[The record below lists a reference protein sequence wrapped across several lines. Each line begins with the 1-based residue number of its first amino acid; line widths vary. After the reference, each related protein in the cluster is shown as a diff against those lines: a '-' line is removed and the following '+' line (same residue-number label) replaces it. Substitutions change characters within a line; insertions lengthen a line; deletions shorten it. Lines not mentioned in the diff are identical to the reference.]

1 MDNYI
6 KFSLQVLLENELVR
20 RYNNSFYISLCQG
33 DKRKNQII
41 YYLSIKLVLLVDG
54 FWYVKSFYKI
64 YYKFAIKIIF
74 KNYNNNMK
82 YFIVREYGR

>member
-41 YYLSIKLVLLVDG
+41 YYLSIKLVLLVNG
-54 FWYVKSFYKI
+54 F
-64 YYKFAIKIIF
+64 
-74 KNYNNNMK
+74 
-82 YFIVREYGR
+82 

>member
-33 DKRKNQII
+33 KKRKNQII

-54 FWYVKSFYKI
+54 F
-64 YYKFAIKIIF
+64 
-74 KNYNNNMK
+74 
-82 YFIVREYGR
+82 